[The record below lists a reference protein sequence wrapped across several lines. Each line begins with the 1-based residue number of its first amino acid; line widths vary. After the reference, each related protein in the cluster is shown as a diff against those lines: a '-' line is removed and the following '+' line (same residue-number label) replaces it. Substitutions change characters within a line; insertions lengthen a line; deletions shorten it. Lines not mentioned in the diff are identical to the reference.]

1 MSFKERKLEAEV
13 KMGLRKAIV
22 VEVPKEEEV
31 VSTPKV
37 VKEDPMIEVPK
48 KKVAPKKKSK
58 ND

>member
-13 KMGLRKAIV
+13 KLGLRKAIV

-31 VSTPKV
+31 VTPKV
-37 VKEDPMIEVPK
+37 VKENPEIEAPK
-48 KKVAPKKKSK
+48 KKVTSKKKSK